1 MNTTKIKITDFQG
14 KKRYYVAAASKEV
27 YLTDREAGI
36 ITCLVD
42 GLRPKEIAWKLTTSL
57 NTVNTH
63 LANIKIKLG
72 CISIFQL
79 GLVLGGFIATNNN
92 AFEDKSHNNNID

>member
-1 MNTTKIKITDFQG
+1 MSNTKIKIINFQG
-14 KKRYYVAAASKEV
+14 KKRYCIAASSKEV

-36 ITCLVD
+36 VACLVE

-79 GLVLGGFIATNNN
+79 GLVLGGFIASDEKVFNKV
-92 AFEDKSHNNNID
+92 D

>member
-1 MNTTKIKITDFQG
+1 MHNTMIRVKDFQG
-14 KKRYYVAAASKEV
+14 KKRYCVAASSKEV

-36 ITCLVD
+36 ICCLVE

-79 GLVLGGFIATNNN
+79 GLVLGGFIAN
-92 AFEDKSHNNNID
+92 DSNIFNHKNYSNT

>member
-1 MNTTKIKITDFQG
+1 MHSTKIQVKNLHG
-14 KKRYYVAAASKEV
+14 RKRYCVASSNKEV
-27 YLTDREAGI
+27 YLTDKEAGI

-79 GLVLGGFIATNNN
+79 GLVLGNLMANNN
-92 AFEDKSHNNNID
+92 NVFVDHN